1 VGVFYKNNE
10 RIDYFILEERLAHEM
25 PQAAKAMHFEPQSED
40 SQEPAM
46 TETRGQSE
54 TGMPPVP
61 FEPQSEDSQE
71 PAMTETRGQ
80 SETGMPPVRKR
91 RSFLKKIDLWFK
103 SFVKLYRLPDQKQE
117 AEGRYW
123 DHASKLQALHQRVN
137 DVALVEARLDLISQK
152 FAELEFVFD
161 SGANALE
168 ARLGNL
174 EPLIERVIAQV
185 SELRGEIQK
194 KVDAQVSELRG
205 ESQKK
210 VDAQVGELRGEIQ
223 KKVDAQV
230 SELRGEIQ
238 KKVDAQVGE
247 LRREIMFQQRRLTQ
261 LALPA
266 PAVEQF
272 ATMTQVTNERLDS
285 IYVAFEDVFRGS
297 RDDIKGRLVRYVDIL
312 RNAGAGHLGKPIL
325 DVGCGRGEWLELL
338 KENNVPA
345 YGVDLNSVMV
355 ERAAALGLDARRA
368 DALEHM
374 KGLADCAVSAVT
386 AFHVAEHLPFAVL
399 IDFFDEVL
407 RVLVPGG
414 IAIFETP
421 NPETMRVGATTFYN
435 DPMHRNPIPPQV
447 FQFMVSH
454 RGFQDVEIIRLH
466 PFTDGLLTQPTTDAE
481 MLDDILFGSQD
492 YAVIARRL

>member
-185 SELRGEIQK
+185 S
-194 KVDAQVSELRG
+194 
-205 ESQKK
+205 
-210 VDAQVGELRGEIQ
+210 ELRGEIQ

>member
-1 VGVFYKNNE
+1 MGVFYKNNE

-25 PQAAKAMHFEPQSED
+25 PQAAKAMH
-40 SQEPAM
+40 
-46 TETRGQSE
+46 
-54 TGMPPVP
+54 

-185 SELRGEIQK
+185 S
-194 KVDAQVSELRG
+194 
-205 ESQKK
+205 
-210 VDAQVGELRGEIQ
+210 ELRGEIQ

>member
-1 VGVFYKNNE
+1 MGVFYKNNE

-25 PQAAKAMHFEPQSED
+25 PQAAKAMH
-40 SQEPAM
+40 
-46 TETRGQSE
+46 
-54 TGMPPVP
+54 

-123 DHASKLQALHQRVN
+123 DHASKLQTLHQRVN

-185 SELRGEIQK
+185 S
-194 KVDAQVSELRG
+194 
-205 ESQKK
+205 
-210 VDAQVGELRGEIQ
+210 ELRGEIQ